1 MQLALAG
8 AALAMGLA
16 GGPHCVAMCG
26 AASAGVI
33 RLVRAPV
40 GANAAATAP
49 AQDLSATL
57 AFHAGRV
64 ASYATAGAAVAL
76 AAQSLAFASVHVA
89 AAKPL
94 WVMFHAALLAWGVAL
109 VVLGRQPAWAHDL
122 GRELARRVRRHT
134 HSAFSVLATG
144 ALWVL
149 MPCGLLYSA
158 LALAS
163 LGNGPIEGAIAMV
176 LFALGSGVS
185 LATAPWLWQRL
196 RARMARAADG
206 WGARMA
212 GVLLATLAAQALW
225 MDVGPMVLDLCR

>member
-40 GANAAATAP
+40 SANAGATALSRG
-49 AQDLSATL
+49 LSATL
-57 AFHAGRV
+57 AFHVGRV
-64 ASYATAGAAVAL
+64 ASYAVAGAAVAM

-89 AAKPL
+89 AVRPL

-109 VVLGRQPAWAHDL
+109 MVLGRQPAWAHDL
-122 GRELARRVRRHT
+122 GRELAGRVRRHT
-134 HSAFSVLATG
+134 RSGFGVLATG

-163 LGNGPIEGAIAMV
+163 LGNGPFEGAIAMV
-176 LFALGSGVS
+176 LFALGSGLTLV
-185 LATAPWLWQRL
+185 TAPWLWQRL
-196 RARMARAADG
+196 RARMARSADG

-212 GVLLATLAAQALW
+212 GVLLAALAAQALW
-225 MDVGPMVLDLCR
+225 MDLGQEILDLCR